1 MWKKMIAGLLA
12 CVCLSSIFT
21 ACSGKT
27 SESTPSKTTL
37 TIGVTSFADTL
48 EPTEQYFGWVV
59 MRYGI
64 GQALTRF
71 DENGVLQ
78 PWLAQ
83 SWSLSE
89 DKCTWT
95 FEIRPDVRF
104 SNGNE
109 LTAQAVKSSLERT
122 FEKNARA
129 RASYFQ
135 YTEMT
140 AQGNTLTI
148 TTESPTATVPGSLA
162 DPLFLIV
169 DTTADTQSF
178 AMQGPVCTG
187 PYQVESFQPTE
198 VCVVSKNPYYWN
210 GEVPYATVTLRCIDD
225 QATRAMA
232 LETGEIDI
240 AYNLKIEN
248 VMEFQENPDFGV
260 QSLAS
265 LRSCH
270 AFMNQHGVLADKQ
283 LRQAILCGLDRQTYC
298 NVLLQGGAVP
308 GKAPVPPSLDYGF
321 DQLTDPNSY
330 DPTRARQLLE
340 QGGYRDRNG
349 DGYVERPDGTP
360 LNLQFVVYDSRAEL
374 GIYAQAAQA
383 SLKEIGIQ
391 LTIET
396 VSYET
401 LLDMQEA
408 GQYDLLI
415 WNVLAANTGDP
426 EAYLRESW
434 MTYSEQNPNNNYAGY
449 SNTKVDTMLKTL
461 SSTFDQTARRDLMIQ
476 IQQEILNDAATIF
489 FGYETT
495 YLISST
501 KVAGLKLYPMD
512 YYWLT
517 EDVRPA

>member
-1 MWKKMIAGLLA
+1 MWKKIISALLICACLGSMLLA
-12 CVCLSSIFT
+12 C
-21 ACSGKT
+21 SGEQ
-27 SESTPSKTTL
+27 SGNAPSKTTL

-83 SWSLSE
+83 SWSLSQ
-89 DKCTWT
+89 DQCTWT
-95 FEIRPDVRF
+95 FEIRPNVQF
-104 SNGNE
+104 SNGNP

-129 RASYFQ
+129 SASYFE

-148 TTESPTATVPGSLA
+148 TTPSPTATVPGSLA

-187 PYQVESFQPTE
+187 PYQVESFQPTQ
-198 VCVVSKNPYYWN
+198 VCVVSRNPYYWN
-210 GEVPYATVTLRCIDD
+210 GEVPYDTVTLRCIDD

-232 LETGEIDI
+232 LQTGDIDI
-240 AYNLKIEN
+240 AYNLKAEN
-248 VMEFQENPDFGV
+248 LMEFEENPAFQI
-260 QSLAS
+260 QSLPS

-270 AFMNQHGVLADKQ
+270 AFMNQHGVLADKT
-283 LRQAILCGLDRQTYC
+283 LRQAILCGLDRETYC
-298 NVLLQGGAVP
+298 NILLQGGATP

-321 DQLTDPNSY
+321 TQLTDPNPY
-330 DPTRARQLLE
+330 NPTHAQQLLE
-340 QGGYRDRNG
+340 QGGYQDIDG
-349 DGYVERPDGTP
+349 DGYVEQPNGTP

-383 SLKEIGIQ
+383 SLKEIGIRV
-391 LTIET
+391 TIDT

-401 LLDMQEA
+401 LLDMYEA

-415 WNVLAANTGDP
+415 WNVLAVNTGDP
-426 EAYLRESW
+426 ESYLRELW
-434 MTYSEQNPNNNYAGY
+434 MTHSEQNPNNNYAGY
-449 SNTKVDTMLKTL
+449 SNSKVDTMLKTL
-461 SSTFDQTARRDLMIQ
+461 SSTFDQAARRDLIIQ
-476 IQQEILNDAATIF
+476 IQQEILNDAATAF

-495 YLISST
+495 YLICST
-501 KVAGLKLYPMD
+501 KVTGAKLYPMD